1 MIAIWIEPHE
11 RIEALA
17 AYQSR
22 LTHEMIRQIENAPA
36 TAIIQVFFNICGD
49 PTMNSVQI
57 IPEG

>member
-11 RIEALA
+11 RREAIEAYAARLA
-17 AYQSR
+17 PAMV
-22 LTHEMIRQIENAPA
+22 EQIEDAPE
-36 TAIIQVFFNICGD
+36 TALIQLFFNICGD